1 MERHIPVELLNTL
14 FSLFSNCWTCVKWK
28 NISSSFF
35 NIAFGVRQGS
45 VLSPRMFSLY
55 INDVVRHLHYRQ
67 KFFIVLYA
75 DDILILAPTV
85 TELQRLLNVCECE
98 LNWLDMAIN
107 VKKSCCLRIGP
118 KYDIKCAN
126 IVTSSGNSLPWVSEI
141 RYLGIYIVS
150 SHVFKCSLKHTKSS
164 CYKALN
170 AIFCKVGRIA
180 SAEVTLELVAKKCWP
195 ILLYGLEACPL
206 TSADKKSLD
215 FMATRFLMKLFDT
228 GNINIVSE
236 CMTYFGFHLPSE
248 LLFSRTWRFTK
259 KFWAQENLVL

>member
-1 MERHIPVELLNTL
+1 MEKYQLQ
-14 FSLFSNCWTCVKWK
+14 
-28 NISSSFF
+28 FF
-35 NIAFGVRQGS
+35 YIAFGVRQGS

-55 INDVVRHLHYRQ
+55 INDVIRHLHYRQ

-85 TELQRLLNVCECE
+85 TELQRLLNACECE
-98 LNWLDMAIN
+98 LNWLDMTIN

-126 IVTSSGNSLPWVSEI
+126 IVTRSGNSLPWVSEI
-141 RYLGIYIVS
+141 RYLGIFIVS
-150 SHVFKCSLKHTKSS
+150 AHLFKCSLKHAKSS

-170 AIFCKVGRIA
+170 AIFGKVGRIA

-206 TSADKKSLD
+206 TNADKKSLD
-215 FMATRFLMKLFDT
+215 FMATRSSALSLIIAKT
-228 GNINIVSE
+228 GRLSV
-236 CMTYFGFHLPSE
+236 
-248 LLFSRTWRFTK
+248 
-259 KFWAQENLVL
+259 